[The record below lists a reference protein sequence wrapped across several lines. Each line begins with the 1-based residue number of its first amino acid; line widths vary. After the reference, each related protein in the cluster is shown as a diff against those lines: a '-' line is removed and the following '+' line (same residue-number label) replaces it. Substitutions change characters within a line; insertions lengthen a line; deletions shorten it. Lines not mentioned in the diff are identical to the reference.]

1 MRLETLAVHAGRR
14 VDPTTGAVTPA
25 IHPSTTFEREPDG
38 SYPRGFLY
46 TRNAN
51 PNRNALEEC
60 LAALE
65 GGEAAAAFA
74 SGSAATSAVFL
85 ALQPGDHVVA
95 PTDAYHGTSRL
106 LRETFSRWGLEATFV
121 DMTDAAAVRRAVKR
135 TTRLVWVETPSNPL
149 WKVTDVAAIGEIA
162 RAAGA
167 RYVCDN
173 TTATPVLQSPFRLG
187 ADLIVHATTKFLGG
201 HADVMGGA
209 VVTKTRDPFFDKVR
223 AIQAAGGA
231 VPSPFDCWLV
241 LRGLS
246 TLPFRMRAHSEH
258 ALRVASFL
266 ARHARVETVHYPGL
280 PAPPGPD
287 IGRRQ
292 MAAFGGMVSGAR
304 VALVDVDPG
313 VEGAATRLGEQA
325 LGLIADVTATAEVE
339 RVVASVLQRWGRLDV
354 VVNNAG
360 ITGGSRL
367 TWEVSDEEWQ
377 RVLAVDL
384 TSVFLVSRAAVR
396 IMLGQGSG
404 RIVNIASIA
413 GKEGN
418 PTLVP
423 YSTAKAGVIGFT
435 KALAKEVATR
445 GILVNAVAPAVI
457 GTDMVR
463 QMSRET
469 VDMLVAKI
477 PMGRIGRPEEVAAL
491 VTWLASD
498 ECSFSTGAVYD
509 LSGGRATY

>member
-1 MRLETLAVHAGRR
+1 MTLQGRAAL
-14 VDPTTGAVTPA
+14 VTGAARGIGLA
-25 IHPSTTFEREPDG
+25 I
-38 SYPRGFLY
+38 
-46 TRNAN
+46 
-51 PNRNALEEC
+51 
-60 LAALE
+60 
-65 GGEAAAAFA
+65 A
-74 SGSAATSAVFL
+74 SRF
-85 ALQPGDHVVA
+85 VA
-95 PTDAYHGTSRL
+95 
-106 LRETFSRWGLEATFV
+106 E
-121 DMTDAAAVRRAVKR
+121 
-135 TTRLVWVETPSNPL
+135 
-149 WKVTDVAAIGEIA
+149 
-162 RAAGA
+162 
-167 RYVCDN
+167 
-173 TTATPVLQSPFRLG
+173 
-187 ADLIVHATTKFLGG
+187 
-201 HADVMGGA
+201 
-209 VVTKTRDPFFDKVR
+209 
-223 AIQAAGGA
+223 
-231 VPSPFDCWLV
+231 
-241 LRGLS
+241 
-246 TLPFRMRAHSEH
+246 
-258 ALRVASFL
+258 
-266 ARHARVETVHYPGL
+266 
-280 PAPPGPD
+280 
-287 IGRRQ
+287 
-292 MAAFGGMVSGAR
+292 GAR

-313 VEGAATRLGEQA
+313 VEDAANRLGERA
-325 LGLIADVTATAEVE
+325 LGLTADVTATAEVE
-339 RVVASVLQRWGRLDV
+339 RVVASVHQRWGRLDV

-469 VDMLVAKI
+469 VDMLIAKI

-491 VTWLASD
+491 VAWLASD